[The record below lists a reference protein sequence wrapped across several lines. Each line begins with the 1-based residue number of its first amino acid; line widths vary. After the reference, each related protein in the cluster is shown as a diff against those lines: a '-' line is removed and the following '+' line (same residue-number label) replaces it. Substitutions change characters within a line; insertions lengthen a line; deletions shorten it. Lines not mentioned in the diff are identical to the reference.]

1 MVLFELLDVADLNPF
16 DSKVFPSQILL
27 KVRHKVLKAYVSVIA
42 FTTSDE
48 CVWLLLTFEADCS

>member
-48 CVWLLLTFEADCS
+48 RPWLLLPFEADCS